1 MSVLGLLLQAA
12 SVVLNVFLLGA
23 VSRTAWGRFGWWI
36 AATLVGV
43 LLLQPAILLPALPIK
58 VRLIL
63 VLGY

>member
-36 AATLVGV
+36 AATMVV
-43 LLLQPAILLPALPIK
+43 FFFYSLPSSYLHSRSRSA
-58 VRLIL
+58 
-63 VLGY
+63 